1 MDSHLLRVIP
11 SLLWVRV
18 SFLAN
23 STRFTTLS
31 PCRSIIAASVDQRS
45 NAGCDRA
52 APRITTGLPN
62 PVAKPPARNSSALSS
77 DLTSSMGP
85 AQFGRSNIATVDVAV
100 AVADIAAMQIML
112 KKRLQSNR
120 DDAHE
125 RR

>member
-23 STRFTTLS
+23 STRFKTLS

-85 AQFGRSNIATVDVAV
+85 AQFGRSNIATVDCGRRNCRCGHRGD
-100 AVADIAAMQIML
+100 ADHADEEEAP
-112 KKRLQSNR
+112 KQS
-120 DDAHE
+120 
-125 RR
+125 